1 MPFGAPA
8 LCEIVR
14 ARQQKEFPWSSMVLD
29 EFGLVAQAWQ
39 LQAESSAIIV
49 QDKQGNVLFVKE
61 GALNEADIQ
70 TVLGLIQQNL

>member
-1 MPFGAPA
+1 M
-8 LCEIVR
+8 
-14 ARQQKEFPWSSMVLD
+14 
-29 EFGLVAQAWQ
+29 
-39 LQAESSAIIV
+39 